1 MVPQWHDEVRTCTVQ
16 VMQPRTLTRD
26 KVVMTTVPVTVQDPC
41 TGCCYTVCKPVAHLE
56 QCTTSFMVPVPTP
69 QKYTVKVCTMVP
81 TERTYEERRTV
92 CDTVAVPMVR
102 KECYTVMT
110 PYTVTQQMPVV
121 R

>member
-1 MVPQWHDEVRTCTVQ
+1 
-16 VMQPRTLTRD
+16 
-26 KVVMTTVPVTVQDPC
+26 
-41 TGCCYTVCKPVAHLE
+41 
-56 QCTTSFMVPVPTP
+56 
-69 QKYTVKVCTMVP
+69 MVP